1 MASTA
6 QVAQLSKFYVSS
18 ASAGTVYSVT
28 GITKATQAAITYS
41 SAAVPVAGDV
51 LIFGAIA
58 GMPEIN
64 GLLGIVQ
71 ASPAPTATSCTVAID
86 SSGFATVGTTGN
98 ATAQVFNKV
107 GNVQDFTPDGGTA
120 NIIDV
125 TNMDSLAKEKRQGL
139 QDNGN
144 YSLTYD
150 ADDTDVGQLRL
161 IASRAAQAVVVFK
174 QVYPGGLKIRAW
186 QGFVQKITEPVA
198 GVDKVLR
205 CTSTVVVTG
214 PISRG

>member
-1 MASTA
+1 MPSTA
-6 QVAQLSKFYVSS
+6 QVAQLSKFYVSGTPG
-18 ASAGTVYSVT
+18 ASITITAISKAVAAVVTATNTLAVGDVVIFGTVT
-28 GITKATQAAITYS
+28 N
-41 SAAVPVAGDV
+41 
-51 LIFGAIA
+51 
-58 GMPEIN
+58 MPEIL
-64 GLLGIVQ
+64 GLLGVVTV
-71 ASPAPTATSCTVAID
+71 ASGSSFTVAID
-86 SSGFATVGTTGN
+86 SSGFAAVGTSG
-98 ATAQVFNKV
+98 TAIPQTFSKV

-120 NIIDV
+120 TVIDV

-161 IASRAAQAVVVFK
+161 IAARAAQAVVVFK
-174 QVYPGGLKIRAW
+174 QYYPGGLKIRAW

-205 CTSTVVVTG
+205 SSATLVVTG

>member
-1 MASTA
+1 MPSTA
-6 QVAQLSKFYVSS
+6 QVAQLSKFYVSGTPG
-18 ASAGTVYSVT
+18 ASITITAISKAVAAVVTATNTLAVGDVVIFGTVT
-28 GITKATQAAITYS
+28 N
-41 SAAVPVAGDV
+41 
-51 LIFGAIA
+51 
-58 GMPEIN
+58 MPEIA
-64 GLLGIVQ
+64 GLLGIVTA
-71 ASPAPTATSCTVAID
+71 ASGSSFTVAID
-86 SSGFATVGTTGN
+86 SSGFAAAGTSG
-98 ATAQVFNKV
+98 TAIPQTFSKV

-120 NIIDV
+120 TVIDV

-161 IASRAAQAVVVFK
+161 IAARAAQAVVVFK
-174 QVYPGGLKIRAW
+174 QYYPGGLKIRAW

-205 CTSTVVVTG
+205 SSATLVVTG

>member
-1 MASTA
+1 MTSTA
-6 QVAQLSKFYVSS
+6 QVAQLSKFYVS
-18 ASAGTVYSVT
+18 GTPGT
-28 GITKATQAAITYS
+28 AITITAIS
-41 SAAVPVAGDV
+41 KAVAAVVTATNTLAVGDV
-51 LIFGAIA
+51 VLFGAVT

-64 GLLGIVQ
+64 GLLGIVTV
-71 ASPAPTATSCTVAID
+71 ASGSSFTVAID
-86 SSGFATVGTTGN
+86 SSGFATAGTTG
-98 ATAQVFNKV
+98 TASPQTFSKV

-120 NIIDV
+120 TVIDV
-125 TNMDSLAKEKRQGL
+125 TNMDSTAKEKRQGL

-144 YSLTYD
+144 YALTYD

-161 IASRAAQAVVVFK
+161 IAARAAQAVVVFK
-174 QVYPGGLKIRAW
+174 QYYPGGLKIRAW

-205 CTSTVVVTG
+205 CSATLVVTG

>member
-1 MASTA
+1 MPSTA
-6 QVAQLSKFYVSS
+6 QVAQLSKFYVSGTPGTS
-18 ASAGTVYSVT
+18 ITITAISKATAAVVTATNTLAVGDVVIFGTVT
-28 GITKATQAAITYS
+28 N
-41 SAAVPVAGDV
+41 
-51 LIFGAIA
+51 
-58 GMPEIN
+58 MPEIA
-64 GLLGIVQ
+64 GLLGIVTA
-71 ASPAPTATSCTVAID
+71 ASGSSFTVAID
-86 SSGFATVGTTGN
+86 SSGFAAVGTTG
-98 ATAQVFNKV
+98 AAIPQTFSKV

-120 NIIDV
+120 NVIDV

-161 IASRAAQAVVVFK
+161 IAARAAQAVVVFK
-174 QVYPGGLKIRAW
+174 QYYPGGLKIRAW

-205 CTSTVVVTG
+205 CSATLVVTG